1 MPQQEGEIDIHT
13 KTTPRNP
20 PSIAPKI
27 GSAVGARYVVQFRVQ
42 TKGLWVF
49 QFNVRALPWSN
60 YGCAL
65 CGRYFQRGKSGLVE
79 KGGKRGRGAAATSSC
94 IQHLVFNVIAALPVL
109 FVIAGRCFRMPCWV
123 ALNPTEYPCCF
134 TWAQFCHAHRRARTT
149 PRCSVVNFFFLAL
162 CYQPVSC
169 CCCCNRSCRC
179 RGVSL

>member
-1 MPQQEGEIDIHT
+1 MRGTSCSSEFR
-13 KTTPRNP
+13 PRDWGYFN
-20 PSIAPKI
+20 SMCVRCLGRMMAVLC
-27 GSAVGARYVVQFRVQ
+27 AVGMFSEVKVSWWKR
-42 TKGLWVF
+42 
-49 QFNVRALPWSN
+49 
-60 YGCAL
+60 
-65 CGRYFQRGKSGLVE
+65 
-79 KGGKRGRGAAATSSC
+79 GGKRGRGAAAASSC
-94 IQHLVFNVIAALPVL
+94 IQHLVINVTAALLVL

-123 ALNPTEYPCCF
+123 ALNPAEYTCCF